1 MKVTADLTVEG
12 LCIVSVDHNA
22 SNAVQTQVPA
32 SFCGDLHP
40 VLSLRLEPAA
50 GIALRR
56 AVLAVL
62 GAVLV
67 LPEEVRPPLDLIALY
82 QRAHKLREGSRL
94 RPAALHL
101 QVVQNVS
108 LNCLLLRLKRYHNI
122 WCKQ

>member
-1 MKVTADLTVEG
+1 MKVIADLTVEG

-40 VLSLRLEPAA
+40 ALSLRLEPAA

-62 GAVLV
+62 GAVLI
-67 LPEEVRPPLDLIALY
+67 LPEEIRPPLDLIALY
-82 QRAHKLREGSRL
+82 QRAHNIRESSKI
-94 RPAALHL
+94 RPAVLHL
-101 QVVQNVS
+101 QTVEDVS
-108 LNCLLLRLKRYHNI
+108 LNCLLLILKRYHDM